1 MRERDKKATK
11 GQRKKPPEE
20 DAMEGVTA
28 DGQRNSDE
36 EDLLPSHD
44 SDKGEDDEDSDE
56 EAIPMREAVPM
67 SIPRKKAATK
77 TPARSTKAEDRGT
90 CTA

>member
-1 MRERDKKATK
+1 MRPDKKAAK

-20 DAMEGVTA
+20 DAMEEVIA
-28 DGQRNSDE
+28 DGPKDSDE

-56 EAIPMREAVPM
+56 EQIAM
-67 SIPRKKAATK
+67 SVPRKKT
-77 TPARSTKAEDRGT
+77 ARRPQHVRPKQRIARQAPHGT
-90 CTA
+90 